1 MRTTHSGARTSRLG
15 TRDLQF
21 HSSPALPAKHWAPT
35 LDVCSSH
42 PRGPDPMFWNMALQR
57 AILLAGLLVEVAS
70 KSSESVSTGVS
81 GSSSPSDRETHLQKG
96 PPPPPPPSHQT
107 LTGDTKFCPRRCS
120 CAVAVSSP
128 HSGKPGSGHLILKL
142 EEAEPVS
149 SLNAVWTCWPLTP
162 PARAQ
167 ACVVQAATDTRMR
180 TAVSAVSAARTA
192 PMALPAVAALLHPP
206 PGPHG
211 LLPTEGLHLQVLE
224 ERSLAGVHSSR

>member
-1 MRTTHSGARTSRLG
+1 MFLQMGVDRDISSAAEPENTLGETPPASRPRCHPSGMLYRSITHTDPMDSPLAIRLG
-15 TRDLQF
+15 PGICSFIAAPPCQLSTGHPLWMSAAPIPEGQTLCSGIWR
-21 HSSPALPAKHWAPT
+21 SSVPSSWRASWWKLPANP
-35 LDVCSSH
+35 
-42 PRGPDPMFWNMALQR
+42 
-57 AILLAGLLVEVAS
+57 
-70 KSSESVSTGVS
+70 
-81 GSSSPSDRETHLQKG
+81 QK
-96 PPPPPPPSHQT
+96 
-107 LTGDTKFCPRRCS
+107 
-120 CAVAVSSP
+120 VW
-128 HSGKPGSGHLILKL
+128 
-142 EEAEPVS
+142 VS

-192 PMALPAVAALLHPP
+192 PTALPAVAALLHPP

>member
-1 MRTTHSGARTSRLG
+1 MFLQMGVDRDISSAAEPENTLGETPPASRPRCHPSGMLYRSITHTDPMDSPLAIRLG
-15 TRDLQF
+15 PGICSFIAAPPCQLSTGHPLWMSAAPIPEGQTLCSGIWR
-21 HSSPALPAKHWAPT
+21 SSVPSSWRASWWKLPANP
-35 LDVCSSH
+35 
-42 PRGPDPMFWNMALQR
+42 
-57 AILLAGLLVEVAS
+57 
-70 KSSESVSTGVS
+70 
-81 GSSSPSDRETHLQKG
+81 QK
-96 PPPPPPPSHQT
+96 
-107 LTGDTKFCPRRCS
+107 
-120 CAVAVSSP
+120 VW
-128 HSGKPGSGHLILKL
+128 
-142 EEAEPVS
+142 VS

>member
-1 MRTTHSGARTSRLG
+1 
-15 TRDLQF
+15 
-21 HSSPALPAKHWAPT
+21 
-35 LDVCSSH
+35 
-42 PRGPDPMFWNMALQR
+42 MFWNMALQR

-107 LTGDTKFCPRRCS
+107 LTGDMKFCPRRCS

-167 ACVVQAATDTRMR
+167 ACVVQHRNLQALPSAGCPCRKVFSPRHIAATDTRMR

-192 PMALPAVAALLHPP
+192 PTALPAVAALLHPP

>member
-1 MRTTHSGARTSRLG
+1 
-15 TRDLQF
+15 
-21 HSSPALPAKHWAPT
+21 
-35 LDVCSSH
+35 
-42 PRGPDPMFWNMALQR
+42 MFWNMALQR

-96 PPPPPPPSHQT
+96 PPPPPP
-107 LTGDTKFCPRRCS
+107 PRRCS

-167 ACVVQAATDTRMR
+167 ACVVQAEQGEGTVGGQWRAGCRQMGTPDSPSLAVSHRNLQALPSAGCPCRKVFSPRHIAATDTRMR

-192 PMALPAVAALLHPP
+192 PTALPAVAALLHPP